1 MKVIVDTD
9 PGIDD
14 AVALGMLL
22 TRKDVEILAITCVN
36 GNVSVDQTTINALKI
51 LEAFDRKDVSVFKG
65 ADNPLLGNH
74 KKCVFTNSQTV
85 FIVNMN
91 KTRRFLLHISL
102 VYWTKISDPTLKCV
116 IIRKINLL
124 LEAAP
129 KLFFKETCS

>member
-36 GNVSVDQTTINALKI
+36 GNLSVDQTTINALKI

-65 ADNPLLGNH
+65 ADNPLLGNY
-74 KKCVFTNSQTV
+74 KIFVFTNNQTV

-91 KTRRFLLHISL
+91 KNQKVPSSYLISTRSSLAILL
-102 VYWTKISDPTLKCV
+102 
-116 IIRKINLL
+116 
-124 LEAAP
+124 
-129 KLFFKETCS
+129 